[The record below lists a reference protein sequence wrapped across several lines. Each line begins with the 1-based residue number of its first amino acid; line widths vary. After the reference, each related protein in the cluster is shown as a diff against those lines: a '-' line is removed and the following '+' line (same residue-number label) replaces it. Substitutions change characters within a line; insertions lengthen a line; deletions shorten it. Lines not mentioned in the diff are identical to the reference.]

1 LQDRTQNDSRVV
13 RDEILGAEIVD
24 LLDGVGELGL
34 NEIQKDLKM
43 LELNRALLQRLR
55 LGPEF
60 R

>member
-1 LQDRTQNDSRVV
+1 LEDRTQNDSRVV